1 MRDDS
6 GTTRGA
12 RFNPSLISRIFI
24 IENRSFFK
32 KIFEEN
38 PKMCYNIVVDEKI
51 VFSSQMTAIL
61 TLIFSTKY
69 MRDDF

>member
-32 KIFEEN
+32 KIEEN

>member
-24 IENRSFFK
+24 IENRSFLK
-32 KIFEEN
+32 NFEEN
-38 PKMCYNIVVDEKI
+38 PIMCYNIVVDEKI

>member
-1 MRDDS
+1 MIPELQGELALTLHLLVVFLS
-6 GTTRGA
+6 
-12 RFNPSLISRIFI
+12 SRIAVFL
-24 IENRSFFK
+24 K

>member
-1 MRDDS
+1 MIPELQ
-6 GTTRGA
+6 GKLALTLH
-12 RFNPSLISRIFI
+12 SLVVFLSSRIAVFLK
-24 IENRSFFK
+24 N
-32 KIFEEN
+32 FEEN